1 MILSGKEVAK
11 FLENIKESQIQ
22 PSGVDLT
29 VEKILALDGKGELL
43 KENVILPRYKELP
56 TNDNKWYLR
65 PGIYIVTYEQIIRI
79 PSEAAG
85 IVLPRSSL
93 MRMGAII
100 YTALWD
106 PGYEG
111 KGASLLQ
118 VVNPNGVVIEKGA
131 RISQLILFRSEAK
144 EKYSGRYQGEG
155 LNFR

>member
-11 FLENIKESQIQ
+11 YLENIKEAQIQ

-29 VEKILALDGKGELL
+29 VEKILTINGKGKLL
-43 KENVILPRYKELP
+43 KENIVLPKYRELP
-56 TNDNKWYLR
+56 ANNNKWFLKQ
-65 PGIYIVTYEQIIRI
+65 GIYIITYEQVIRI
-79 PSEAAG
+79 PNRAAG

-118 VVNPNGVVIEKGA
+118 VVNPNGVVIERGA
-131 RISQLILFRSEAK
+131 RISQLILFKSEAK

-155 LNFR
+155 INTR